1 MAAVLAQ
8 QPVMRQSPTPPHTPS
23 LNIETANFRS
33 VPVPNKHIPYC
44 SPGPA
49 PGLQQRAPFTPPA
62 SPPSRHDS
70 LSRSSILH
78 SGDSYT
84 KITNFPPVYSIDS
97 STLNTVLEQLAA
109 QLTPESHLV
118 FPWLH
123 GLHPDNHVQLT
134 FFLARRRVSRST
146 PQCLRGVTILKAG
159 GDLGKSRIK
168 GAISPEEILSP
179 LKGRGSA
186 FLDVDPKDG
195 FSIRNFQIQT
205 AKMALVSDV
214 IIYRDRDTKMSAATN
229 IAKRIAEAQ
238 EAWRESNDSIAQ
250 CAPSFNTF
258 VVSSEFVRI

>member
-1 MAAVLAQ
+1 MTAVVAH

-23 LNIETANFRS
+23 LNLETSNFGP

-49 PGLQQRAPFTPPA
+49 PGLQQIGPFTPPA

-70 LSRSSILH
+70 LHGSSILH
-78 SGDSYT
+78 QIECYAR
-84 KITNFPPVYSIDS
+84 ITNFPPVYSIDPP
-97 STLNTVLEQLAA
+97 TLNAVLEQIAA
-109 QLTPESHLV
+109 QPTPESQLV

-123 GLHPDNHVQLT
+123 GLHADNHVQLA
-134 FFLARRRVSRST
+134 FFLARRRASRSI
-146 PQCLRGVTILKAG
+146 PRCLRSVTIVKAG
-159 GDLGKSRIK
+159 GDLSKSRIK

-179 LKGRGSA
+179 LKGRGSV
-186 FLDVDPKDG
+186 FLDADPKDG

-214 IIYRDRDTKMSAATN
+214 VIYRDKDTKVSTATN

-238 EAWRESNDSIAQ
+238 DTWRESNDLIAQ
-250 CAPSFNTF
+250 CGSSFNTF
-258 VVSSEFVRI
+258 VVSSEFLKR